1 MATKYILDTL
11 NPGSKSILHLYFD
24 VAGQTCKKLTGI
36 ANNADFTRNLIGYS
50 GTFATC
56 FLSRQ
61 KNKYN
66 GFTWDRKTHECFGI
80 ENAFNIN
87 DDYECCESCIF
98 DGMLLFS
105 WLHSLSCDNEKLW
118 LMQNKNYDHL

>member
-1 MATKYILDTL
+1 MVTNYILGTL
-11 NPGSKSILHLYFD
+11 YESSKSILHLYFD

-80 ENAFNIN
+80 ENAFNVN

-98 DGMLLFS
+98 NGMPLLS
-105 WLHSLSCDNEKLW
+105 
-118 LMQNKNYDHL
+118 